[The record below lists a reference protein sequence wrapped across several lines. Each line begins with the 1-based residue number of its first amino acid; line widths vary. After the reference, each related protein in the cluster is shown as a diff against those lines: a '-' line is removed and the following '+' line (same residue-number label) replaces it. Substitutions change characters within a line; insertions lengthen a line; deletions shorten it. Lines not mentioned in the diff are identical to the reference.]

1 MASAVELPPSLRRVL
16 QSAERVVVLTGAG
29 ISAESGV
36 PTFRDAQTGLWS
48 NYRAEDLA
56 TPAAVLARPRLVWD
70 WYVFRRSL
78 TERASPNQG
87 HLALARLA
95 ELFADFTLLTQ
106 NVDGLHQRA
115 GQPEVIELHGNLYE
129 TRCFDEGR
137 VVTGVLDDGSS
148 PPRCP
153 DCGGLLRPAV
163 VWFGESLP
171 AAALAKAERA
181 ARASQVFFSI
191 GTSSLVQPAAG
202 LAGLAKG
209 QGALL
214 IEINPTATPLTPHA
228 DHVFSGPAGQVL
240 PQLVQQIEAFR
251 G

>member
-1 MASAVELPPSLRRVL
+1 VALALDALLAALTPSA
-16 QSAERVVVLTGAG
+16 RVVALTGAG

-48 NYRAEDLA
+48 KYRAEDLA
-56 TPAAVLARPRLVWD
+56 TPEAFLKHPRLVWD
-70 WYVFRRSL
+70 WYAFRREL
-78 TERASPNQG
+78 TARASPNPG
-87 HLALARLA
+87 HLTLARFT
-95 ELFADFTLLTQ
+95 ELFADFTLITQ

-115 GQPEVIELHGNLYE
+115 GQRDVIELHGNIHE

-137 VVTGVLDDGSS
+137 IVVDTVDDGAT
-148 PPRCP
+148 PPRCSA
-153 DCGGLLRPAV
+153 CGGLLRPGV

-171 AAALAKAERA
+171 PVALSRAEQ
-181 ARASQVFFSI
+181 ASRGCQVFFSI
-191 GTSSLVQPAAG
+191 GTSSLVHPAAG
-202 LAGLAKG
+202 LAELARR

-228 DHVFSGPAGQVL
+228 DFVFSGPAGQVL
-240 PQLVQQIEAFR
+240 PQLLQQIEAFR